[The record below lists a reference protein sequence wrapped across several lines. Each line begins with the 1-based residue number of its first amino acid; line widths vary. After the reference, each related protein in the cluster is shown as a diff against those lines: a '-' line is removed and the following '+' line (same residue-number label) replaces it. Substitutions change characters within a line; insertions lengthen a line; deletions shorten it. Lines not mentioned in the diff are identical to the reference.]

1 MNKDTHKTAV
11 QFRKLKGEV
20 IAVFPYLIEGEF
32 TVSSY
37 AHIGQHSEASWDI
50 NSFTRPA
57 LPSEYN
63 DLKAELE
70 NIGYNLDVI
79 QKRSHKRYLEA
90 YHKATQPEQI
100 DLRKIFNL

>member
-1 MNKDTHKTAV
+1 MKDTHKTAV
-11 QFRKLKGEV
+11 QFRKLKGEI
-20 IAVFPYLIEGEF
+20 IAVFPF
-32 TVSSY
+32 
-37 AHIGQHSEASWDI
+37 

-57 LPSEYN
+57 SPSEYS

-70 NIGYNLDVI
+70 SIGYNLEVI

-90 YHKATQPEQI
+90 YRKATQPKQI